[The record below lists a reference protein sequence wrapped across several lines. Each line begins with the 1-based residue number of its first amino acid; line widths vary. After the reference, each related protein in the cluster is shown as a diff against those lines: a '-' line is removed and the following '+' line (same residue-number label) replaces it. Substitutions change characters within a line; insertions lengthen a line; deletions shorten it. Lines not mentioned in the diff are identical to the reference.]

1 MTLSSSAMKSART
14 PVHTPGAT
22 NSRAAERFPVTA
34 GTSCAF
40 AHEVVE
46 ATGMVRVRDVSMEG
60 VGLLVDRPVAVGA
73 LLAVGLANSAKGF
86 AKTVLVRVAHVTPS
100 GGAFLVGGSFL
111 TPLSYQEMTT
121 LVM

>member
-1 MTLSSSAMKSART
+1 MSVWTTATKT
-14 PVHTPGAT
+14 PRPQVSTMGAT
-22 NSRAAERFPVTA
+22 NARAADRFPVTA

-46 ATGMVRVRDVSMEG
+46 ATGTVRVRDASMDG
-60 VGLLVDRPVAVGA
+60 VGLLLERPVAVGA
-73 LLAVGLANSAKGF
+73 LLVVGLANPAKGF

-100 GGAFLVGGSFL
+100 VGAFLVGGSFL
-111 TPLSYQEMTT
+111 TPLTYQEMTA